1 MHMHR
6 RSEKEQGNFNTLK
19 KGWQDFFAVPGR
31 CAAAARDRHTYAA
44 FAHNALRNRLFPDY
58 FKNTARVMQ
67 RLVKIH
73 DFSAWPCIAFRIR
86 RPLA

>member
-1 MHMHR
+1 VHMHR

-19 KGWQDFFAVPGR
+19 KRWQDFF
-31 CAAAARDRHTYAA
+31 TA
-44 FAHNALRNRLFPDY
+44 FGALRNRLFPDY

-86 RPLA
+86 RPFT